1 MKSVI
6 LYGSQYG
13 SARKYAEVLSEKLN
27 VACFDYRKLK
37 SVKKYD
43 IVLYVG
49 SLYAGGVL
57 GLRETFKG
65 HSVKDWKKIL
75 IITVGI
81 ADPNDIEN
89 SRKIEANTYKQLPV
103 DFNKNIELF
112 HVRGR
117 LDYSKL
123 NLKHKVM
130 MKLLYHYS
138 KRIPLE
144 EQNEETRT
152 FIATYNQ
159 KLDFIDFNSLEGII
173 ERYSQIIKSNNL

>member
-13 SARKYAEVLSEKLN
+13 SARKYAEALSEKLN
-27 VACFDYRKLK
+27 VDCFDYRKLK
-37 SVKKYD
+37 SAKKYD

-57 GLRETFKG
+57 SLRETFKG
-65 HSVKDWKKIL
+65 HSVNDWKKIL

-89 SRKIEANTYKQLPV
+89 SRKIEANTYKQLPAN
-103 DFNKNIELF
+103 FHKSIELF
-112 HVRGR
+112 HVRGS

-130 MKLLYHYS
+130 MKLLYQCS

-152 FIATYNQ
+152 FIETYNH
-159 KLDFIDFNSLEGII
+159 KVDFIDFKSLNCII
-173 ERYSQIIKSNNL
+173 ERYSQIIRSDNL